1 MTAVKGMVMMSMAAT
16 MAFAHKAVEL
26 TKAESISDES
36 GATLLY
42 RIYLPEPL
50 PADKKLPLV
59 LFLHG
64 AGERGNDNTNQVKHG
79 AMDLIRY
86 AQSNEAAVILF
97 PQCPHEKK
105 WAEVNWNAPAHT
117 MPAQPSTSMALIF
130 KLLEEKVNKLP
141 IDKNRIYVTG
151 ISMGGYGTW
160 DILQRKP
167 GLFAAAM
174 PICGGGDVA
183 GAPLMK
189 STPIWAVHGDQD
201 KAVPVSRSRDMVA
214 ALKACDGNIQYTEI
228 PGAGH
233 DVWTRTYADISM
245 IKWLFS
251 QRLKQGKI

>member
-1 MTAVKGMVMMSMAAT
+1 MNAIKGIAVMSMVAT
-16 MAFAHKAVEL
+16 MASAGYQALEF
-26 TKAESISDES
+26 TKAESISDDS
-36 GATLLY
+36 GATLAY
-42 RIYLPEPL
+42 QIFVPANV
-50 PADKKLPLV
+50 PADKKIPLV

-86 AQSNEAAVILF
+86 AQSNEAAVIIF
-97 PQCPHEKK
+97 PQCPKDKK
-105 WAEVNWNAPAHT
+105 WAEVNWNAPSHT
-117 MPAQPSTSMALIF
+117 MPEQPSSSMALIF
-130 KLLEEKVNKLP
+130 KLLEEKTNKLP
-141 IDKNRIYVTG
+141 IDKSRIYVTG

-167 GLFAAAM
+167 GYFAAAM
-174 PICGGGDVA
+174 PICGGGDLA
-183 GAPLMK
+183 GAPIMK
-189 STPIWAVHGDQD
+189 STPIWTVHGDQD

-214 ALKACDGNIQYTEI
+214 ALKACEGNIQYTEI

-251 QRLKQGKI
+251 QRLKK